1 MKTVNRDAL
10 IAVLLLLFCGA
21 TFWETYN
28 IKTFP
33 SAAMDANVWPRLIV
47 ATLAVLCAIYLI
59 QSLRRPERVEVVGV
73 RALIGTYVNAIWCFA
88 LFALFLLT
96 LEWLGILIGG
106 FLFVFLCLT
115 ALGNRAPR
123 DHLTHAVTA
132 LITIALTWVVFSYG
146 LGVFL
151 PQGTLMPIY

>member
-1 MKTVNRDAL
+1 
-10 IAVLLLLFCGA
+10 
-21 TFWETYN
+21 
-28 IKTFP
+28 
-33 SAAMDANVWPRLIV
+33 MDANVWPRLIV
-47 ATLAVLCAIYLI
+47 ATLALCAIYLI

-73 RALIGTYVNAIWCFA
+73 RALIGRYSNALWCFA

-96 LEWLGILIGG
+96 LNWLGILIGG

-115 ALGNRAPR
+115 VLGNRSPR

-146 LGVFL
+146 LEVFL

>member
-1 MKTVNRDAL
+1 MKTVNRDAVV
-10 IAVLLLLFCGA
+10 AVVLLMFCGA
-21 TFWETYN
+21 VFWETYN
-28 IKTFP
+28 IKVFA

-47 ATLAVLCAIYLI
+47 GVLTVLCAIYLI

-73 RALIGTYVNAIWCFA
+73 RALIASYSNALWCFA

-96 LEWLGILIGG
+96 LNWLGILIGG

-115 ALGNRAPR
+115 VLGNRSPR

-146 LGVFL
+146 LEVFL